1 MVFEGTTDEDPGEG
15 AHWKPYLYRAL
26 PVALERS
33 PVVIAP
39 YQPRLDWQ
47 MWFAAM
53 SSPERYPW
61 TIHLVWKLLHS
72 DPGAL
77 SLFATDPFPDHPP
90 RYVRAVLYR
99 YAFAPPGDPED
110 RWWTREEQG
119 LWLPPLSDGDPRLV
133 TALKSLG
140 WLPAATE

>member
-1 MVFEGTTDEDPGEG
+1 MCIRDSPEAT
-15 AHWKPYLYRAL
+15 WRPYLYRAL
-26 PVALERS
+26 PVALDRR

-53 SSPERYPW
+53 GTPEQYPW
-61 TIHLVWKLLHS
+61 TIHLVWQLLHG

-77 SLFATDPFPDHPP
+77 SLFAENPFPERPP

-99 YAFAPPGDPED
+99 YSFAPRDDPRD

-119 LWLPPLSDGDPRLV
+119 LWLPPLSADDERLRN
-133 TALKSLG
+133 ALRSMG
-140 WLPAATE
+140 WLGPATHSP